1 MRRRHREPPWGRAAV
16 SVTEIEIFDLDAM
29 ELSEL
34 DAQGREPADRPWI
47 PTVQELEEELA
58 KARYRSRYGKVLRN
72 TAFSLL
78 VVAAAAVLIAV
89 LLLPVLKIDGTSM
102 TQTLQDGDIVV
113 ALSNSS
119 FKTGDVIAFYYNNR
133 ILIKRVIASAGDW
146 VDIDGDGNVYVNGES
161 LEEPYIAEKALGK
174 CDIELP
180 CQVPD
185 GKCFVMGDHRATS
198 VDSRSSAVGCISDSG
213 VVGRIVFRIWP
224 LDGLGLIN

>member
-1 MRRRHREPPWGRAAV
+1 MSRRHREPPWGRAAV

-58 KARYRSRYGKVLRN
+58 KARYRSRYGK
-72 TAFSLL
+72 
-78 VVAAAAVLIAV
+78 
-89 LLLPVLKIDGTSM
+89 VLKIDGTSM

-180 CQVPD
+180 YQVPD

>member
-1 MRRRHREPPWGRAAV
+1 ML
-16 SVTEIEIFDLDAM
+16 F
-29 ELSEL
+29 
-34 DAQGREPADRPWI
+34 
-47 PTVQELEEELA
+47 
-58 KARYRSRYGKVLRN
+58 RS
-72 TAFSLL
+72 
-78 VVAAAAVLIAV
+78 
-89 LLLPVLKIDGTSM
+89 
-102 TQTLQDGDIVV
+102 QDGDIVV

>member
-1 MRRRHREPPWGRAAV
+1 MSEESKEAKEPVKAP
-16 SVTEIEIFDLDAM
+16 TM
-29 ELSEL
+29 EQLEAEL
-34 DAQGREPADRPWI
+34 KKEKYKRN
-47 PTVQELEEELA
+47 
-58 KARYRSRYGKVLRN
+58 YGKVLRS

-78 VVAAAAVLIAV
+78 VVAAAAVLVAV
-89 LLLPVLKIDGTSM
+89 LLLPVLQINGTSM
-102 TQTLQDGDIVV
+102 TETLQDGDIVV
-113 ALSNSS
+113 AISNSR